1 MTGEPTDDALEREL
15 QRRFAEPVHSVDDTD
30 AVLTAMRPRL
40 VRARWNRRA
49 VSASVAV
56 LGGALAL
63 VVGLA
68 AFSAADHDRRVD
80 VPPAAHAPVT
90 PTTTRVPG
98 GTETPAP
105 PGAPDAGDTPADNG
119 TVPTAPSSPVDNG
132 ASAGGGAAAAPET
145 TVPTTAP
152 PAGDATYSSP
162 GGSIVVRRSGDVISL
177 ASSSP
182 ASGFT
187 QELHDDGPTRVE
199 VRFTSDGTEWRIRV
213 DLTNGQLVAETTRH
227 G

>member
-1 MTGEPTDDALEREL
+1 M
-15 QRRFAEPVHSVDDTD
+15 
-30 AVLTAMRPRL
+30 
-40 VRARWNRRA
+40 
-49 VSASVAV
+49 
-56 LGGALAL
+56 
-63 VVGLA
+63 
-68 AFSAADHDRRVD
+68 
-80 VPPAAHAPVT
+80 
-90 PTTTRVPG
+90 
-98 GTETPAP
+98 
-105 PGAPDAGDTPADNG
+105 
-119 TVPTAPSSPVDNG
+119 
-132 ASAGGGAAAAPET
+132 
-145 TVPTTAP
+145 PTTAP
-152 PAGDATYSSP
+152 PAGDTTYSSP